1 MMSKKR
7 NEMPEDLITI
17 TEAASVRGV
26 QVAAI
31 SKLIERGRIRGYPK
45 YGKTLVS
52 LSEVKRYR
60 PGTPGRKPSTKGSKK

>member
-1 MMSKKR
+1 MSKKR
-7 NEMPEDLITI
+7 DDMPEDLITI

-31 SKLIERGRIRGYPK
+31 SKLIERGRITGYQK

-52 LSEVKRYR
+52 LSEIKKYR
-60 PGTPGRKPSTKGSKK
+60 PGTPGRKPQKGSKK